1 LEKKSDPNLLPFK
14 IGLDHEIPS
23 WRANT
28 FWTKEPETIAW
39 IDRYLTTSS
48 IVNTLIDVGANVGI
62 YSLYAASINKQ
73 VGIIAVEPI
82 SATFAELKQ
91 NLILNNFLDR
101 IQIIHAALSSQIG
114 RGRMVGDDGRIG
126 SSGSQLS
133 LGTEGEGS
141 LVTTTTGD
149 EILYQLANPRAIIKI
164 DTDGNEF
171 DILCGFKNSL
181 RLGYVQSVLVETT
194 AANVDEIS
202 DLLASFGLMED
213 SSFSKI
219 AGHSDHRRI
228 QSGNPERTK
237 IYSLGITRS
246 E

>member
-1 LEKKSDPNLLPFK
+1 MEKKSDPNLLPFK
-14 IGLDHEIPS
+14 IGVDHEIPK
-23 WRANT
+23 WRATT

-39 IDRYLTTSS
+39 IDRYLTATS
-48 IVNTLIDVGANVGI
+48 IVNTFIDVGANIGL
-62 YSLYAASINKQ
+62 YSLYAAAINVQ

-82 SATFAELKQ
+82 FKTFAELKH
-91 NLILNNFLDR
+91 NLILNNFPDR

-141 LVTTTTGD
+141 IVMTTTGD
-149 EILYQLANPRAIIKI
+149 EILYRVANPRAIIKI

-171 DILCGFKNSL
+171 DILRGFESSF
-181 RLGYVQSVLVETT
+181 RLGYIESVLVETT
-194 AANVDEIS
+194 AANIDQIS

-213 SSFSKI
+213 FSFSKI

-237 IYSLGITRS
+237 IYSLRIVRC

>member
-1 LEKKSDPNLLPFK
+1 ML
-14 IGLDHEIPS
+14 
-23 WRANT
+23 
-28 FWTKEPETIAW
+28 
-39 IDRYLTTSS
+39 
-48 IVNTLIDVGANVGI
+48 VQTLG
-62 YSLYAASINKQ
+62 YSFYAASIDLQ
-73 VGIIAVEPI
+73 VRIIAVEPI
-82 SATFAELKQ
+82 SETFAELKQ
-91 NLILNNFLDR
+91 NVLLNNFLDR
-101 IQIIHAALSSQIG
+101 IQIIYAALSSQIG

-141 LVTTTTGD
+141 LVMTTTGD
-149 EILYQLANPRAIIKI
+149 EILFWVANPRAIIKI

-171 DILCGFKNSL
+171 DILRGFENSF
-181 RLGYVQSVLVETT
+181 RLGYIESVLVETT
-194 AANVDEIS
+194 AANVDQIS

-237 IYSLGITRS
+237 IYSLRITRS
-246 E
+246 K